1 MGAMASF
8 RPRNDP
14 FKLMAAPTKDLPDLP
29 PLLDQAVLDPLLTDE
44 QLLEGCDAGRQEK
57 VRGICTTLQ
66 HVPALRD
73 RLGGKDGPRLI
84 ATIGFPFGALPQ
96 ELKLSEAEWA
106 AAHGADELDVVPNFK
121 ALINGRSG
129 AFAEELAS
137 ICGLGLPARVI
148 LDMARM
154 PTELLA
160 VAVEAAI
167 DAGAS
172 GVQTGNGFGPPASPE
187 QIEALKPL
195 CRGRCAIKAAGGI
208 HSLEQVLTL
217 IEAGAN
223 LLGTSSAPQLLQS
236 LRRPG
241 HRHRQGDLTPSAS

>member
-1 MGAMASF
+1 MAG
-8 RPRNDP
+8 
-14 FKLMAAPTKDLPDLP
+14 PTKDLPDLP
-29 PLLDQAVLDPLLTDE
+29 PLLDQAVLDPLLTNE
-44 QLLEGCDAGRQEK
+44 KLIEGCDAGRQER

-66 HVPALRD
+66 HVPTLRD
-73 RLGGKDGPRLI
+73 RLGGKDGPCLI
-84 ATIGFPFGALPQ
+84 ATIGFPFGALPR

-106 AAHGADELDVVPNFK
+106 AAHGADELDVVPNFT
-121 ALINGRSG
+121 ALINGQSG
-129 AFAEELAS
+129 AFAEELAL
-137 ICGLGLPARVI
+137 ICGLGLPIRVI

-167 DAGAS
+167 DAGAA
-172 GVQTGNGFGPPASPE
+172 GVQTGNGFGPAANPE

-208 HSLEQVLTL
+208 HSLEQVLAL
-217 IEAGAN
+217 IEAGAS

-236 LRRPG
+236 LRRPA
-241 HRHRQGDLTPSAS
+241 HRNQQDDLTH